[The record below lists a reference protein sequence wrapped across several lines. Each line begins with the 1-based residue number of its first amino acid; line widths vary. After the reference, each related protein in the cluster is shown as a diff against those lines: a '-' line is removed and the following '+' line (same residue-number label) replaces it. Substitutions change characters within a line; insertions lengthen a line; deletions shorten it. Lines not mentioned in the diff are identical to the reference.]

1 MFFLPLLLL
10 LQKLLITAGAGHT
23 SRLNLPLTEHAVQA
37 HDTVSSKSVVDSLE
51 LMAKVE
57 AMAAKMEKMEEMFV
71 RREEEMR
78 LELDRQ
84 LKEME
89 QRMEIRETKIRG
101 ELDTIKEAPQVF
113 APNIYVL
120 SQSFDLFIDRCCFV
134 RTRTIGTQQEQ

>member
-10 LQKLLITAGAGHT
+10 LQKLLITAGASHT

-37 HDTVSSKSVVDSLE
+37 HDTVASKGVVDSLE

-78 LELDRQ
+78 LVQRTKDLD
-84 LKEME
+84 KHC
-89 QRMEIRETKIRG
+89 
-101 ELDTIKEAPQVF
+101 TIAI
-113 APNIYVL
+113 ANWTSIA
-120 SQSFDLFIDRCCFV
+120 RV
-134 RTRTIGTQQEQ
+134 RVRHTHTQFTLPRIAKCQIFYTGKKH

>member
-23 SRLNLPLTEHAVQA
+23 SRLNLPLTEHGVQA
-37 HDTVSSKSVVDSLE
+37 HDTVASKGVVDSLE

-89 QRMEIRETKIRG
+89 QRVEVRQTKIRG

-113 APNIYVL
+113 ASNRC
-120 SQSFDLFIDRCCFV
+120 FI
-134 RTRTIGTQQEQ
+134 